1 MEIDSRSA
9 EPMHLQAARLI
20 KREYIDGAGKGSRLP
35 SLKSLCVRYG
45 IGFGVAQEACRHLR
59 EQGLIVSRG
68 GSGNYVDGADSCE
81 GVLRVSFPQFSYFDY
96 IGSFKRLLGEY
107 GQCNPG
113 VRIELKLSH
122 SHDFSGY
129 LEQIDRDGSDIA
141 FVLDSHLGER
151 RELLRPLSA
160 AEAVEAGAG
169 LRNGV
174 EGLFRYGAS
183 AYAWPLLFST
193 NVLICNP
200 EHFERAGMGRPAH
213 DWDME
218 EFDECCSRLEAGNP
232 GVSAFMMP
240 LSVNRWFNFL
250 LNGGVRLNAFKRGMM
265 PRVELGVFERECVR
279 MRKRLK
285 AMPGMLTEQQLLY
298 ALLKGRVSMIC
309 GSYMSTLDLLSRHD
323 AGRDDFR
330 EFFLR
335 VLPRDRMWTGMPVG
349 AGIGISAGARNPNQ
363 AADFCR
369 FAFSPAG
376 QELIRESACGLPVL
390 KSVDVASEREL
401 GCFRLN
407 DYVAF
412 RHYRDHVVVRPSRND
427 GDWERFEREMSLFWC
442 GLRTIDEVRSS
453 LGVDKA
459 RMDGL

>member
-1 MEIDSRSA
+1 
-9 EPMHLQAARLI
+9 
-20 KREYIDGAGKGSRLP
+20 
-35 SLKSLCVRYG
+35 
-45 IGFGVAQEACRHLR
+45 
-59 EQGLIVSRG
+59 
-68 GSGNYVDGADSCE
+68 
-81 GVLRVSFPQFSYFDY
+81 
-96 IGSFKRLLGEY
+96 LLGEY
-107 GQCNPG
+107 GRRNPG

-122 SHDFSGY
+122 SHDFSSY

-151 RELLRPLSA
+151 RGLLRPLSA
-160 AEAVEAGAG
+160 AEAVESGAG

-174 EGLFRYGAS
+174 EGLFRYGAR

-200 EHFERAGMGRPAH
+200 EHFERAGIGRPGH

-218 EFDECCSRLEAGNP
+218 EFDDCCVRLEAGNP

-250 LNGGVRLNAFKRGMM
+250 LNGGVRLNALKGGMM
-265 PRVELGVFERECVR
+265 PRVELGMFERESVR
-279 MRKRLK
+279 LGKRLK
-285 AMPGMLTEQQLLY
+285 TMPGMLTEQQLLY

-323 AGRDDFR
+323 VGPDDFR

-335 VLPRDRMWTGMPVG
+335 VLPRDRMCTGMPVG

-369 FAFSPAG
+369 FAFSCDG

-390 KSVDVASEREL
+390 NCVEVATEREL
-401 GCFRLN
+401 GGVRLK
-407 DYVAF
+407 DYDAF
-412 RHYRDHVVVRPSRND
+412 RHYSDHVIVRPSRND
-427 GDWERFEREMSLFWC
+427 GDWERFEREMSLYWC
-442 GLRTIDEVRSS
+442 GLRTIDEVRKS
-453 LGVDKA
+453 LEAGNA
-459 RMDGL
+459 RVGG